1 MEPLFVDADIRRAET
16 LPTSFYRNPEYYER
30 CREGVFGRTWQFAAD
45 VADLSSPGMAFP
57 FTYLPGYLE
66 EPLVLTHDV
75 SGQRHCLSNVCT
87 HRGKIV
93 VEKPGPQ
100 RQLSCRYHGRCFGL
114 DGKFRSMPA
123 FQETADFPRPA
134 DHLTRIPVT
143 EWLGMLFVSLNPV
156 IDLSTMTAPIM
167 ERVGHLPL
175 DTLTYRPEQ
184 SQNFRVKSHWA
195 LYCDNYLEGFHIPFV
210 HPALNQAIDFN
221 AYEYHQFDYCNL
233 QVGIAGESEPA
244 FDLPQGHPDHGRSI
258 YGYYFWLFPNLMFNF
273 YPWGLSLNLV
283 LPQGPGECLV
293 KFRSYYFEGTTFDR
307 SANALEET
315 EYEDEAVVE
324 SVQLGIQSRF
334 YRTGRFSPRME
345 PNVHHFHHLLA
356 RFVNASLNGSEP
368 PKQ

>member
-16 LPTSFYRNPEYYER
+16 LPTFFYRRPAYYELS
-30 CREGVFGRTWQFAAD
+30 REAIFARTWQYAAD
-45 VADLSSPGMAFP
+45 ATAVAEPGTAYP

-66 EPLVLTHDV
+66 EPLVLTHDRT
-75 SGQRHCLSNVCT
+75 GQRHCLSNVCT
-87 HRGKIV
+87 HRGKIL
-93 VEKPGPQ
+93 VEKPGPY

-114 DGKFRSMPA
+114 DGQFRSMPA
-123 FQETADFPRPA
+123 FKETQDFPRPE
-134 DHLTRIPVT
+134 DHLTSVSLT
-143 EWLGMLFVSLNPV
+143 EWLGLCFVSLDPV
-156 IDLSTMTAPIM
+156 APMSEMVAPIM

-175 DTLTYRPEQ
+175 DTLTYVPEQ
-184 SQNFRVKSHWA
+184 SQDFRVKSHWA

-221 AYEYHQFDYCNL
+221 AYEYHQFAYCNL
-233 QVGIAGESEPA
+233 QVGIAGEGEPA
-244 FDLPQGHPDHGRSI
+244 FSLPSGHPDHGRSI

-283 LPQGPGECLV
+283 LPQGPDTCLV
-293 KFRSYYFEGTTFDR
+293 RFRSYYFADTIFDR

-324 SVQLGIQSRF
+324 SVQLGMQSRY
-334 YRTGRFSPRME
+334 YRTGRFSPKME

-356 RFVNASLNGSEP
+356 QFINTSLTGDALP
-368 PKQ
+368 TR